1 MWEWIPRWISKLE
14 YCSWPHGQRRSVFR
28 RPYLLTRAS
37 QHVQILTSA
46 FGRSLLSALGSRR
59 SQGQCSRASFW
70 SARPALLSRTGAEA
84 CVVIARALVGLW
96 SVPDD
101 DWALPG
107 LSPDCLRLRAWAGQ
121 RYWPVS
127 SAQQHQLSLNYPWS
141 ASGLARLQYRW
152 QSVL

>member
-1 MWEWIPRWISKLE
+1 MPWGHVDPRVNVVAPVSGLR
-14 YCSWPHGQRRSVFR
+14 GLR
-28 RPYLLTRAS
+28 
-37 QHVQILTSA
+37 
-46 FGRSLLSALGSRR
+46 
-59 SQGQCSRASFW
+59 
-70 SARPALLSRTGAEA
+70 LLSRTGAEA